1 MLFHD
6 ISAFGIPAITLAAGT
21 VAGFLAGR
29 FMNFSSKTITSGVVD
44 IAAST
49 ISGRGAFALRDIREG
64 ETVERCPALEV
75 ADKDVAGELLNY
87 VFYGSDE
94 TKRLVAMGNGMLFNH
109 ASDPNVAYYRQDG
122 ALGAELIIYALKN
135 IRKGEEMFYNYGDDW
150 WETRQS

>member
-1 MLFHD
+1 MLIPD
-6 ISAFGIPAITLAAGT
+6 ISAFGTPALTFAAGT
-21 VAGFLAGR
+21 LAGFLAGR
-29 FMNFSSKTITSGVVD
+29 FIKFSAKTITGSVVGID
-44 IAAST
+44 AST
-49 ISGRGAFALRDIREG
+49 ISGRGAFAMKDIFEG

-75 ADKDVAGELLNY
+75 SDHDVAGELLNY

-122 ALGAELIIYALKN
+122 PLGAELVIYALKN

-150 WETRQS
+150 WKTRQT